1 MKKWARFSCF
11 VFLLLFHK
19 NNRFVFRF
27 FTFVTKKIVS
37 CFVFLLLL
45 HKKLGL
51 LGFMRSFKHGFAD
64 CLIFMLPVFKC
75 MLHTRHTL
83 RAHPKNDDKS
93 STILPLLGIFLL
105 SPESIR
111 LYSAIEQHHQWKL
124 FEMAALLH
132 PCFTAEWLLRNA
144 LTLVGADVVVNDY
157 GQELPSE
164 AVRYRD
170 ANCWSTV
177 QGTLSLNY
185 LNLIQVYFHWFY
197 LY

>member
-1 MKKWARFSCF
+1 M
-11 VFLLLFHK
+11 
-19 NNRFVFRF
+19 FRF
-27 FTFVTKKIVS
+27 FTFVTKIIVS

-45 HKKLGL
+45 HKIRFYAKFQTRHRRL
-51 LGFMRSFKHGFAD
+51 SN
-64 CLIFMLPVFKC
+64 IYMLPVFKC

-170 ANCWSTV
+170 ANCWCTV
-177 QGTLSLNY
+177 QGMLRLNY